1 MISKDTFCRALALI
15 QEQDQINDQ
24 VEKALQLVGDGHYVF
39 GTDNRYYKALLLML
53 KEELNDKYEYIEWWL
68 YDAGD
73 YVVENADGSQKW
85 DLTEPGALYDYL
97 VETAE

>member
-1 MISKDTFCRALALI
+1 MISKDTFCRVLALI
-15 QEQDQINDQ
+15 QEQDEINDQ

-39 GTDNRYYKALLLML
+39 GTDNRYYRALLLVL

-68 YDAGD
+68 YEAED

-85 DLTEPGALYDYL
+85 DLKEPGALYDYL

>member
-1 MISKDTFCRALALI
+1 MISRDTFCRVLALI
-15 QEQDQINDQ
+15 QEQDEINDQ

-39 GTDNRYYKALLLML
+39 GTDNRYYRALLLVL

-68 YDAGD
+68 YEAED
-73 YVVENADGSQKW
+73 YVVETADGSQKW

>member
-1 MISKDTFCRALALI
+1 MISKDTFCRVLALI
-15 QEQDQINDQ
+15 QEQDEINDQ

-39 GTDNRYYKALLLML
+39 GTDNRYYRALLLVL

-68 YDAGD
+68 YEAED
-73 YVVENADGSQKW
+73 YVVESADGSQKW
-85 DLTEPGALYDYL
+85 DLTEPSALYDYL